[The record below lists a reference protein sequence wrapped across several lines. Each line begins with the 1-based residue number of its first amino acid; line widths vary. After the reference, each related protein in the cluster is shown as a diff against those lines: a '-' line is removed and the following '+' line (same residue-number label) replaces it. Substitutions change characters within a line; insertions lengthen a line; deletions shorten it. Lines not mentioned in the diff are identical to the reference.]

1 MTSGSVGNITRI
13 PELNRRIL
21 FTFGMLAVYRIGCA
35 VPTPGIDPVEI
46 RRYFEQS
53 ADGGMFGLL
62 NLFTGGAFEQLSI
75 FSLGIMPYVSASI
88 ILQLLTVVIP
98 KLDELKKE
106 GEEGRRVIT
115 RWTRYGTVILAVIQ
129 GMLMATALES
139 GALGA
144 NTVLDPGWAF
154 RFSTIITL
162 TAGTSFIM
170 WLGEQ
175 INERGIGN
183 GISLVIFA
191 GIVVSI
197 PSALARVWDM
207 MRTDQLPPI
216 AVILLLV
223 FMVAVVGVIVYF
235 ERAQR
240 RIPIQYARRVVGRRQ
255 LAGGMTYF
263 PLRLNTSGVIPPI
276 FASSL
281 LVLPI
286 QIAQWTGMESV
297 SDFVNDY
304 FGWSTWG
311 HNFVYVA
318 LIVFFAYFYT
328 GVMLNPDDVAE
339 NVKKNGG
346 YIPGIRP
353 GKRTAE
359 YIQKVMNRV
368 TAVGAAYLAA
378 ICVLPNLL
386 QSEFAVPFIFGGT
399 ALLIVVGVAMDTV
412 GQVEAHLVAHNYD
425 SFIQGARLRG
435 RTGR

>member
-297 SDFVNDY
+297 SDFVTDY

-311 HNFVYVA
+311 HNVVYVA